1 MLALDVKPVRSVNP
15 ELSLLRSQ
23 VQKLDNSLR
32 EQAASLLEE
41 RTLLKSEWEKERQ
54 GINNLNRELKSK

>member
-1 MLALDVKPVRSVNP
+1 MALDVKPVRSVNP